1 VPRIAQFSIERLM
14 DNPDSGNKKAG
25 WELFP
30 HDADIGVRGFG
41 PTREAAFEQAALALT
56 GAITDV
62 SAVAAR
68 QEVRVDCAAPSE
80 DLLLVEWLNAL
91 VYEMATRGMLFSRFQ
106 VTIEGSRLQGRAWG
120 EAVDVVRHE
129 PATEVKGATYTAL
142 KVVRSPSG
150 TWLAECIVDV

>member
-1 VPRIAQFSIERLM
+1 M
-14 DNPDSGNKKAG
+14 DHPDTDDKKVG

-56 GAITDV
+56 GTITDV
-62 SAVAAR
+62 NAVAAR
-68 QEVRVDCAAPSE
+68 QEVRVDCAAPSD

-91 VYEMATRGMLFSRFQ
+91 VYEMATRGMLFSRFH
-106 VTIEGSRLQGRAWG
+106 VAIEGNRLQGQAWG
-120 EAVDVVRHE
+120 EAVDVARHE
-129 PATEVKGATYTAL
+129 PATEVKGATYTEL

-150 TWLAECIVDV
+150 TWLAECVVDV